1 METKDVKKGKPN
13 SPQES
18 RLKIEQKKIE
28 RGENSC
34 LIFLMKVNM
43 LMKIS

>member
-18 RLKIEQKKIE
+18 RLKIEQKRL
-28 RGENSC
+28 RGE
-34 LIFLMKVNM
+34 KTVV
-43 LMKIS
+43 